1 MLFTIVR
8 CAMDHPYQTIPIVYA
23 VANTNIDHKFMQ
35 CGEPPEEEVFYT
47 QLSHYSLSIIFVLI
61 CSLEY

>member
-1 MLFTIVR
+1 
-8 CAMDHPYQTIPIVYA
+8 MDHPYQTIPIVYA